1 MQDPQGHALGRPRVG
16 PFPKRSQIRC
26 FYGFPRFRRAHRA
39 CPCGCRGGRGASMGG
54 GDGGTNGCAV
64 GGGLSSVSAP
74 QTPIFWSILQGR
86 LYGSVL
92 TIRPHVRGTK
102 RDYRCVIDTLYK
114 PEYIRLYV
122 PVYIGYISPI
132 SGRFQHADVRSI

>member
-54 GDGGTNGCAV
+54 GDGGTHGCAV
-64 GGGLSSVSAP
+64 GGELSGVSVP
-74 QTPIFWSILQGR
+74 QKTKFSSIWVEKR
-86 LYGSVL
+86 LRNG
-92 TIRPHVRGTK
+92 
-102 RDYRCVIDTLYK
+102 
-114 PEYIRLYV
+114 
-122 PVYIGYISPI
+122 
-132 SGRFQHADVRSI
+132 